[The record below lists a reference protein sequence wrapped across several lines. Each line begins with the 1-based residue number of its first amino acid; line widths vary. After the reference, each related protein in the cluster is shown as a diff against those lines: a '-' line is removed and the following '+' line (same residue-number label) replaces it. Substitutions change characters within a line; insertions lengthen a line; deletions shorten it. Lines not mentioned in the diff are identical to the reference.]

1 MFRDLGH
8 PDVTLSDWQRFLKE
22 FPGDLI
28 TEVLDRSLVGLPKCM
43 VPLARGVAIASPA
56 ILLKAGHRPKR
67 SHPHGWRQTHCDVFV
82 QDIYCDSDGRA
93 QCLMVRQCDD
103 RGLWT
108 VERWRAS
115 RPYQDTDEI
124 LVHQFGS
131 TPIMTRSYQSAM
143 RLATH
148 CHAIGLPLGLRWI
161 EASPNN
167 CDSAIESARAR
178 GIVEAHLHDTPS
190 NYLTG
195 Q

>member
-1 MFRDLGH
+1 MFHDLSH
-8 PDVTLSDWQRFLKE
+8 PEVTLLEWRELREE
-22 FPGDLI
+22 FSRDVIAEL
-28 TEVLDRSLVGLPKCM
+28 LDRSLVGLPECM

-56 ILLKAGHRPKR
+56 LLLKAGHRPGMSR
-67 SHPHGWRQTHCDVFV
+67 PRGWRKTHCDVFV
-82 QDIYCDSDGRA
+82 HDIGYDDSGRSR
-93 QCLMVRQCDD
+93 CLMVRQCDD
-103 RGLWT
+103 KGLWT
-108 VERWRAS
+108 IERWSAS
-115 RPYQDTDEI
+115 RTYQSMDEI

-148 CHAIGLPLGLRWI
+148 CHAIGLPPGLRWI
-161 EASPNN
+161 EACPNN

-178 GIVEAHLHDTPS
+178 GIAEAHLHGTPS